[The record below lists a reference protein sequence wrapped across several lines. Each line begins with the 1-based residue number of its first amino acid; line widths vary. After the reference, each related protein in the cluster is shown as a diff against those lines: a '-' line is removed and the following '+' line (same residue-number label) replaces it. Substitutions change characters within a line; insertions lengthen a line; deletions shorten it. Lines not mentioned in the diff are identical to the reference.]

1 MNNKDLDV
9 PGIVFSGDITILGDM
24 FNIHDNQNVTI
35 TTPEA
40 KPKAQDAASDEG
52 GTAASQ
58 RIGGQLEEDDR
69 DEPLTLFVHPSVD
82 SAMEWQIHHEI
93 KRLVARHGLQ
103 EICQYLLLLRDERKV
118 LLPQNAEKAYNELV
132 RLGMPQGEGYSI
144 KTFMKYYKR

>member
-1 MNNKDLDV
+1 MKKEKQTVKIVNHYEKDSNCQIYNGNITNSV
-9 PGIVFSGDITILGDM
+9 FAMPGTYVNLQAAPVQPDHVD
-24 FNIHDNQNVTI
+24 
-35 TTPEA
+35 
-40 KPKAQDAASDEG
+40 KPDKPADKK
-52 GTAASQ
+52 
-58 RIGGQLEEDDR
+58 DDR